1 MAYNFMSYQPSPN
14 DMYRELMQ
22 AFIDEQWTN
31 TSAKTPGNN
40 GALQE
45 QDGIGDPCYHCVEA
59 WVKPTVVST
68 STGQKDTYDFI
79 QVIFKNINHQS
90 ARGLYY
96 RYCGDYW
103 IVHDSGMFDGL
114 PRGVGL
120 RRCNNWLRIIDPDNG
135 ALFQAPCV
143 VEYDMSAPSLQV
155 SKYINTPNNHAKVL
169 VQGNADTL
177 RLFAYNTRYILNG
190 RPFKLYAWQN
200 AINGAGDDIP
210 TYLRLDLFLDE
221 RHDGDDLPNRL
232 ADNGRFDYAITL
244 ESDSYT
250 LAPNATGVFA
260 PIVTLNGNE
269 VKRDIVWCA
278 NPRVLEVDAD
288 GKYTVWGNVGDTT
301 KLTALLKGNPDV
313 AATATVAVTESALD
327 VWNIDID
334 PAISIIR
341 QYESFDITVTAY
353 KNGVAQSDAT
363 IKVVCDSPALSIM
376 PVKAGVWRFTGIS
389 ITQEPVIVNIGVEY
403 DGASVLSKTI
413 DMTVVS
419 MLGG

>member
-59 WVKPTVVST
+59 WVKPTVAST

-96 RYCGDYW
+96 KYCGDYW
-103 IVHDSGMFDGL
+103 IVHDSGIFDGL

-135 ALFQAPCV
+135 ALFQVPCV

-177 RLFAYNTRYILNG
+177 RLFVYNTRYILNG

-200 AINGAGDDIP
+200 AINGEGDDMP

-244 ESDSYT
+244 EPDSYT
-250 LAPNATGVFA
+250 LTPNATGVFS

-269 VKRDIVWCA
+269 VKRDIVWCT

-288 GKYTVWGNVGDTT
+288 GKYTVWGNAGDTT
-301 KLTALLKGNPDV
+301 KLTARLKGNSDV
-313 AATATVAVTESALD
+313 SASATVTIADAALD
-327 VWNIDID
+327 VWSLDID
-334 PAISIIR
+334 PAISVIR
-341 QYESFDITVTAY
+341 QYESFDIAITAY
-353 KNGVAQSDAT
+353 KNGVAQSDAAIT
-363 IKVVCDSPALSIM
+363 VVCDSPALSIM

-389 ITQEPVIVNIGVEY
+389 ITQAPLIVNIGVEY

-413 DMTVVS
+413 GMTVVS

>member
-1 MAYNFMSYQPSPN
+1 MAYEFLSCQSSPN

-31 TSAKTPGNN
+31 TSAKTPENN

-45 QDGIGDPCYHCVEA
+45 QDGIGSSCYRCVEA
-59 WVKPTVVST
+59 WVKPTVAET

-79 QVIFKNINHQS
+79 QVIFKDIDHKS

-103 IVHDSGMFDGL
+103 IVHDSGVFDGL

-135 ALFQAPCV
+135 ALFQVPCV

-177 RLFAYNTRYILNG
+177 RIFKYNTRYMLNG

-200 AINGAGDDIP
+200 AVNGAGDDEP
-210 TYLRLDLFLDE
+210 TYMRLDLFLDE
-221 RHDGDDLPNRL
+221 QHAGDDPERRL
-232 ADNGRFDYAITL
+232 ADNGKFDYAISFKPDTYYV
-244 ESDSYT
+244 E
-250 LAPNATGVFA
+250 PNQEGRFEPV
-260 PIVTLNGNE
+260 VMLNGNE
-269 VKRDIVWCA
+269 VSRD
-278 NPRVLEVDAD
+278 LEWRYDQRMLDIKAD
-288 GKYTVWGNVGDTT
+288 GSYTVFGQAGDETSVEVYV
-301 KLTALLKGNPDV
+301 KGNTDV
-313 AATATVAVTESALD
+313 AAKFTVVVQDSIPERLD
-327 VWNIDID
+327 IRVD
-334 PAISIIR
+334 PEISVIR
-341 QYESFDITVTAY
+341 QYESFDVAIAAML
-353 KNGVAQSDAT
+353 NGNIQADADIEVSCDSDA
-363 IKVVCDSPALSIM
+363 LSVM
-376 PVKAGVWRFTGIS
+376 PSSNGVWRFTGIK
-389 ITQEPVIVNIGVEY
+389 ITAAPVLVNIRLKK
-403 DGASVLSKTI
+403 DGETLVSQYLEIS
-413 DMTVVS
+413 VVS

>member
-1 MAYNFMSYQPSPN
+1 MAYEFLSCQSSPN

-31 TSAKTPGNN
+31 TSTKTPENN

-45 QDGIGDPCYHCVEA
+45 QDGIGSSCYRCVEA
-59 WVKPTVVST
+59 WVKPTVAET

-79 QVIFKNINHQS
+79 QVIFKDIDHKS

-103 IVHDSGMFDGL
+103 IVHDSGVFDGL

-135 ALFQAPCV
+135 ALFQVPCV

-177 RLFAYNTRYILNG
+177 RIFKYNTRYMLNG

-200 AINGAGDDIP
+200 AVNGAGDDEP
-210 TYLRLDLFLDE
+210 TYMRLDLFLDE
-221 RHDGDDLPNRL
+221 QHAGDDPERRL
-232 ADNGRFDYAITL
+232 ADNGKFDYAISFKPDTYYV
-244 ESDSYT
+244 E
-250 LAPNATGVFA
+250 PNQEGRFEPV
-260 PIVTLNGNE
+260 VMLNGNE
-269 VKRDIVWCA
+269 VSRD
-278 NPRVLEVDAD
+278 LEWRYDQRMLDIKAD
-288 GKYTVWGNVGDTT
+288 GSYTVFGQAGDETSVEVYV
-301 KLTALLKGNPDV
+301 KGNTDV
-313 AATATVAVTESALD
+313 AAKFTVVVQDSIPERLD
-327 VWNIDID
+327 IRVD
-334 PAISIIR
+334 PEISVIR
-341 QYESFDITVTAY
+341 QYESFDVAIAAML
-353 KNGVAQSDAT
+353 NGNIQADADIEVSCDSDA
-363 IKVVCDSPALSIM
+363 LSVM
-376 PVKAGVWRFTGIS
+376 PSSNGVWRFTGIK
-389 ITQEPVIVNIGVEY
+389 ITAAPVLVNIRLKK
-403 DGASVLSKTI
+403 DGETLVSQYLEIS
-413 DMTVVS
+413 VVS

>member
-1 MAYNFMSYQPSPN
+1 MAYEFLSCQSSPN

-31 TSAKTPGNN
+31 TSTKTPENN

-45 QDGIGDPCYHCVEA
+45 QDGIGSSCYRCVEA
-59 WVKPTVVST
+59 WVKPTVAET

-79 QVIFKNINHQS
+79 QVIFKDIDHKS

-103 IVHDSGMFDGL
+103 IVHDSGVFDGL

-120 RRCNNWLRIIDPDNG
+120 RRCNNWIRIIDPDNG
-135 ALFQAPCV
+135 ALFQVPCV

-169 VQGNADTL
+169 VQGNPDTL
-177 RLFAYNTRYILNG
+177 RLLVYNTRYILNG
-190 RPFKLYAWQN
+190 RPFKLYGWQN
-200 AINGAGDDIP
+200 AINGAGDDMP

-221 RHDGDDLPNRL
+221 RHDGDGLQSRL
-232 ADNGRFDYAITL
+232 ADNGRFDYAIRL
-244 ESDSYT
+244 EPDSYT
-250 LAPNATGVFA
+250 LASNATGVFS
-260 PIVTLNGNE
+260 PVVTLNGNE

-278 NPRVLEVDAD
+278 DPRVLEVDAD
-288 GKYTVWGNVGDTT
+288 GKYTVWGNVGDAT
-301 KLTALLKGNPDV
+301 KLTAQLKGNPDV
-313 AATATVAVTESALD
+313 AASAIVTIADAAPD

-341 QYESFDITVTAY
+341 QYESFDIAVTAY

-363 IKVVCDSPALSIM
+363 IKVVCDNPALSII
-376 PVKAGVWRFTGIS
+376 PVKPGVWRFTGIS
-389 ITQEPVIVNIGVEY
+389 ITQSSLLVNIGVEY

-413 DMTVVS
+413 GVTVVS